1 MEMIEPSSEY
11 RDATGYN
18 HERGMPH
25 ESVTLAIAVSR
36 ETCHGD
42 LCRARE
48 DRDTVVGDHAWLAQ
62 IARPTTFAPPC
73 KGMLLFGHGSRVIA
87 LGRCIIYQK

>member
-25 ESVTLAIAVSR
+25 ESVTLAIAVKPR
-36 ETCHGD
+36 V
-42 LCRARE
+42 LVQRE
-48 DRDTVVGDHAWLAQ
+48 DRDTVVGDHARGSHRSHDRL
-62 IARPTTFAPPC
+62 RSRHPV
-73 KGMLLFGHGSRVIA
+73 KGCFYSDTVRVSSRSAGV
-87 LGRCIIYQK
+87 